1 MARISPILSVAIF
14 VGGARKRT
22 FPLPTQACKRGRG
35 SHGNGGTNMTIWKW
49 ALPLAAMVALPGCI
63 AKTAL
68 DVVTLPV
75 RAGGQAVDWAT
86 TSQEESDR
94 NYGRKMRKQEAREG
108 REREKADKERR
119 RQCREAGYR
128 DCG

>member
-1 MARISPILSVAIF
+1 MTKLLMIAA
-14 VGGARKRT
+14 
-22 FPLPTQACKRGRG
+22 PL
-35 SHGNGGTNMTIWKW
+35 M
-49 ALPLAAMVALPGCI
+49 LLALPGCI

-75 RAGGQAVDWAT
+75 RAGAQAADWAT

-94 NYGRKMRKQEAREG
+94 NYGRKMREQEARAG
-108 REREKADKERR
+108 KERKKADKQR
-119 RQCREAGYR
+119 RQQCRDAGYN

>member
-1 MARISPILSVAIF
+1 MNKMFVMAA
-14 VGGARKRT
+14 
-22 FPLPTQACKRGRG
+22 PL
-35 SHGNGGTNMTIWKW
+35 M
-49 ALPLAAMVALPGCI
+49 LLVLPGCI

-75 RAGGQAVDWAT
+75 RAGSQAADWAT

-108 REREKADKERR
+108 KARKKADQERR
-119 RQCREAGYR
+119 KQCRDAGY
-128 DCG
+128 DNCG